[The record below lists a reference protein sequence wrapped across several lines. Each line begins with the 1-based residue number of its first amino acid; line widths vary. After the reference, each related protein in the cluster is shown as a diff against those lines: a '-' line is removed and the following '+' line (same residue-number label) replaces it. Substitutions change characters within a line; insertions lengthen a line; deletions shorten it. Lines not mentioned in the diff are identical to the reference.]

1 MSAETEADVEI
12 EQRKRKVPGP
22 HQGLGQEVAARDA
35 DILAVSQEAEILA
48 EGIDRDPGVTTREA
62 EQDLGVV
69 GEGIHHYPP

>member
-1 MSAETEADVEI
+1 MSAETEAEVEI

-22 HQGLGQEVAARDA
+22 HQDLGQEVTAGDA

-69 GEGIHHYPP
+69 AEGIHHYPP